1 MQNARDKTC
10 KNPTVSA
17 AVQTTRFAA
26 SSAAIMAL
34 AGLTDIA
41 ETGVSAKPA
50 RRRRSDRPEPASL
63 PAMQPW
69 TPALQIIP
77 IERLVFNPAQPR
89 GDAEADLDGLVASLD
104 AVSEP
109 YLVQPPTV
117 EALPDGTYLI
127 QMGERRIRSVM
138 QAGWQRV
145 VCLVIGESDPFT
157 GLMRRLAE
165 NMQRRDLHPLDEAA
179 SLKNAW
185 LYANAAAL
193 GAEADARTI
202 LAEGL
207 PPLVTL
213 DALTGLLAERGFV
226 PTHPPVTRQQVLARL
241 GLVANAEKCKQLL
254 KLLALDTEVL
264 RAVRD
269 LDMTEAAI
277 RCLGRFAL
285 EQQRMLVAEIRSL
298 PALARQVRAIW
309 VAMQKDK
316 SSFDEALDAAR
327 RRALRIAEAK
337 AQPPD
342 ELPDA
347 SALDDLDDLTAA
359 IEAQAAAADDGPPA
373 LELSG
378 SEDEIMLAAPGPAT
392 QIGGDDQV
400 DENDAMERALT
411 ILEAAN
417 AIQASGADLVALLD
431 GRSLGAFPEPWRG
444 YVLTAAQIIA
454 ATLKSLPLQDRAHES
469 SHPFGVG

>member
-1 MQNARDKTC
+1 MVA
-10 KNPTVSA
+10 VA
-17 AVQTTRFAA
+17 A
-26 SSAAIMAL
+26 
-34 AGLTDIA
+34 DIDDSA
-41 ETGVSAKPA
+41 ETSVSAKPV

-69 TPALQIIP
+69 TPDLQIIP
-77 IERLVFNPAQPR
+77 VERLVFNPAQPR

-138 QAGWQRV
+138 QAGWQHV
-145 VCLVIGESDPFT
+145 ACLVIGESDPFT

-185 LYANAAAL
+185 LYANAVAL

-207 PPLVTL
+207 PPLFTL
-213 DALTGLLAERGFV
+213 DALTGLLTERGFV

-241 GLVANAEKCKQLL
+241 GLAADIEKCRQLL

-277 RCLGRFAL
+277 RCLGRFAPD
-285 EQQRMLVAEIRSL
+285 EQRALVTEISAL

-316 SSFDEALDAAR
+316 SSFDDALDTAR

-337 AQPPD
+337 ELPPD

-347 SALDDLDDLTAA
+347 SALDDLDNLAAA
-359 IEAQAAAADDGPPA
+359 IEAQVAAAGDVPPA
-373 LELSG
+373 LGPPGGE
-378 SEDEIMLAAPGPAT
+378 EEIALAVSSPAGH
-392 QIGGDDQV
+392 IGGDDPV
-400 DENDAMERALT
+400 DLIDENDAMERALA

-417 AIQASGADLVALLD
+417 AVQASGDDLLALLS
-431 GRSLGAFPEPWRG
+431 GRSLGALPEPWRG

-454 ATLKSLPLQDRAHES
+454 ATLKSLPLQAAS
-469 SHPFGVG
+469 